1 MGTTPRCSP
10 ALTSIVDED
19 IQTLL
24 EVTSDIRGPDIDL
37 VLHSPGGSVEAAEAI
52 VEYLRSRFEFIRA

>member
-1 MGTTPRCSP
+1 M
-10 ALTSIVDED
+10 TSIVDED

-24 EVTSDIRGPDIDL
+24 EVSSDIRGPDIDL